1 MDEKILNEIG
11 FGSEGNEAFEEDDE
25 IIELIDAITADEE
38 ELEEADVSL
47 KDMLLGSEKEELY
60 EVIESAYAID
70 IAIALEEFSEEEL
83 MAFYKKTDNEHM
95 ARILEQM
102 DEDLQQTFVDLL
114 DYPDIL
120 AMFKF
125 MSNDDIADIIGE
137 MPVNRR
143 KTIMRML
150 KSKDSV
156 DIASLLLYEDD
167 TAGGIMTTEYIA
179 LSGKLTIERALNK
192 IKEIGPKT
200 EVIDTIFVLN
210 GKKELIGVADLRDI
224 LVAENT
230 ELLESIMD
238 DNVISVTP
246 DMDQEEVSHIAS
258 KYDLTA
264 VPVVN
269 RKGALLGIITV
280 DDIIDVL
287 FEEQTEDILKM
298 GGASAE
304 ESIDSTVGESVKFRL
319 PWLLVNL
326 VTAFMASFTLSL
338 FEDTISQVVAL
349 SATMTII
356 ANMGGNAGNQT
367 MAIVLRSITLG
378 EISLKDDWQRVL
390 KPIVTG
396 VINGAIIGSVA
407 GAIVALRYGN
417 IYLGVITVLAMII
430 NNIVAGF
437 FGFFVPLVLK
447 AFNVDPALASSIFL
461 TAATDVLGFF
471 AFLSLAKIFMPLLV

>member
-1 MDEKILNEIG
+1 MEENKFLKA
-11 FGSEGNEAFEEDDE
+11 STEEDNFWEENDE
-25 IIELIDAITADEE
+25 IIELIDAITADED
-38 ELEEADVSL
+38 ELEEADISL
-47 KDMLLGSEKEELY
+47 KDMLLNSDEDELN

-83 MAFYKKTDNEHM
+83 LAFYKRVDNEHM

-102 DEDLQQTFVDLL
+102 EEDLQQDFVELL

-120 AMFKF
+120 SMFKY
-125 MSNDDIADIIGE
+125 MSKDDIADIIGE

-150 KSKDSV
+150 KRKDSAE
-156 DIASLLLYEDD
+156 IESLLLYEDD

-179 LSGKLTIERALNK
+179 LSGKLTIEKALNK

-224 LVAENT
+224 LVADNDET
-230 ELLESIMD
+230 LESIMD
-238 DNVISVTP
+238 DNVISVTS

-269 RKGALLGIITV
+269 RKGSLLGIITV

-304 ESIDSTVGESVKFRL
+304 ESIDSTVAESIKFRL
-319 PWLLVNL
+319 PWLMVNL
-326 VTAFMASFTLSL
+326 CTAFLASFTLSL

-349 SATMTII
+349 SAIMTII
-356 ANMGGNAGNQT
+356 SGMGGNAGNQT
-367 MAIVLRSITLG
+367 MSIVLRSITLG
-378 EISLKDDWQRVL
+378 EINLKDDWQRVF
-390 KPIVTG
+390 KPILAGIVNGAVTG
-396 VINGAIIGSVA
+396 VVA
-407 GAIVALRYGN
+407 
-417 IYLGVITVLAMII
+417 GVITALKYGNPFFLVIVTLAMII
-430 NNIVAGF
+430 NNIVAAF

-447 AFNVDPALASSIFL
+447 SLNVDPALASSIFL
-461 TAATDVLGFF
+461 TTATDVLGFF
-471 AFLSLAKIFMPLLV
+471 VFLSLAKVFMPLLI

>member
-1 MDEKILNEIG
+1 LLN
-11 FGSEGNEAFEEDDE
+11 
-25 IIELIDAITADEE
+25 
-38 ELEEADVSL
+38 
-47 KDMLLGSEKEELY
+47 SEKEELY

-83 MAFYKKTDNEHM
+83 MAFYKQTDNEHM

-224 LVAENT
+224 LVAENN